1 MSHKNKNKF
10 HGNRM
15 NQENNKPQNA
25 QGPDPEDLKE
35 EAAQV
40 EEVTPE
46 EVNPEETTPESEAK
60 DACED
65 VEKQVAELQSQLEKE
80 KKEYLFLMAE
90 FDNFRKR
97 TLKEKSEII
106 RNAGENVLKGLLP
119 IMDDFERGIKA
130 AESSPEA
137 ESVKEGVNLIYNKLK
152 KYLEQNGVKEIDP
165 QDDTFDTE
173 KHEAISVVPVPDE
186 EKKGKILDTVE
197 KGYTINDKVLRHAKV
212 VVGQ

>member
-1 MSHKNKNKF
+1 
-10 HGNRM
+10 
-15 NQENNKPQNA
+15 
-25 QGPDPEDLKE
+25 
-35 EAAQV
+35 
-40 EEVTPE
+40 
-46 EVNPEETTPESEAK
+46 
-60 DACED
+60 
-65 VEKQVAELQSQLEKE
+65 
-80 KKEYLFLMAE
+80 MAE

-137 ESVKEGVNLIYNKLK
+137 ESVKEGVNLIYNKMK

-165 QDDTFDTE
+165 SDDTFDTE
-173 KHEAISVVPVPDE
+173 KHEAISAVPVPDE

>member
-1 MSHKNKNKF
+1 MSHKNKNKY
-10 HGNRM
+10 HGNKMHQDNPRSEKEAVSG
-15 NQENNKPQNA
+15 NEA
-25 QGPDPEDLKE
+25 LEKE
-35 EAAQV
+35 EANV

-46 EVNPEETTPESEAK
+46 NVSPEEVNAEQEAADICDAAEKKVSELEA
-60 DACED
+60 A
-65 VEKQVAELQSQLEKE
+65 LEKE

-106 RNAGENVLKGLLP
+106 KNAGENVLKGLLP

-130 AESSPEA
+130 AENSPE
-137 ESVKEGVNLIYNKLK
+137 SSSIKEGVNLIYNKLK
-152 KYLEQNGVKEIDP
+152 NYLSQNGVKEMDP
-165 QDDTFDTE
+165 ADDTFDTE

-186 EKKGKILDTVE
+186 DKKGKILDTVE

>member
-1 MSHKNKNKF
+1 MSNKNKNKYQ
-10 HGNRM
+10 GGKM
-15 NQENNKPQNA
+15 NQEQKTPDDNLDVQNEA
-25 QGPDPEDLKE
+25 PETPDVED
-35 EAAQV
+35 V
-40 EEVTPE
+40 TPEEVTPE
-46 EVNPEETTPESEAK
+46 EVDASEEAQK
-60 DACED
+60 VCED
-65 VEKQVAELQSQLEKE
+65 AEQKIAALKEELEKE

-97 TLKEKSEII
+97 TLKEKSDII
-106 RNAGENVLKGLLP
+106 KNAGENVLKGLLP

-130 AESSPEA
+130 AENSPEA

-152 KYLEQNGVKEIDP
+152 KYLNQNGVKEIDP
-165 QDDTFDTE
+165 TDDTFDTE
-173 KHEAISVVPVPDE
+173 KHEAISAVPVTDE